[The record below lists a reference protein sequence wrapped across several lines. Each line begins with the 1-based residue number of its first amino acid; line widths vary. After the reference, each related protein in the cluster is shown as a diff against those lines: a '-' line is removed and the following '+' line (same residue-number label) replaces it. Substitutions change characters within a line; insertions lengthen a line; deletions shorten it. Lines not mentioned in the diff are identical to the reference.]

1 MRLEIDLSVW
11 EDAIAPINTSKVNKK
26 MAEKE
31 LYDILRYEYGYSDD
45 EIRTLYHSQPN
56 TLKSELFHSVI
67 NEVEEEVILKNGGF
81 YYED

>member
-11 EDAIAPINTSKVNKK
+11 EDAVAPINTSKVDKK

-31 LYDILRYEYGYSDD
+31 LYDILRYDYGYSDD
-45 EIRTLYHSQPN
+45 EILTLYHSQPN
-56 TLKSELFHSVI
+56 TLKSELFHSVV